1 MTLIY
6 RHASADDAAALAAL
20 SRETFLA
27 TFGHLYRDED
37 RDAFIA
43 QSFAPEIQATEIA
56 DPNTRHRLAERD
68 GALIGFAKLG
78 AYKLPA
84 AIAERCAR
92 ELHRLY
98 VVEDAKGTGV
108 ADVLMRWAIDQ
119 AVADGAEALYLGVYQ
134 DNHRAQRFYARYGFA
149 HFGAYFFEVGAARDP
164 EFILRLPLPRG
175 QNGRQ
180 NSR

>member
-1 MTLIY
+1 ML
-6 RHASADDAAALAAL
+6 RDANADDAAALAAL

-37 RDAFIA
+37 RDAYIA
-43 QSFAPEIQATEIA
+43 QSFSPSIQAAEIA
-56 DPNTRHRLAERD
+56 DPKTRHRLAERD
-68 GALIGFAKLG
+68 GALIGFAKFG

-84 AIAERCAR
+84 AIAEASAR

-108 ADVLMRWAIDQ
+108 ADALMRWAIDQ
-119 AVADGAEALYLGVYQ
+119 AVADGAAAMYLGVYQ
-134 DNHRAQRFYARYGFA
+134 DNHRAQRFYARYGFER
-149 HFGAYFFEVGAARDP
+149 FGEYVFEVGAARDA
-164 EFILRLPLPRG
+164 EFILRLSLPRA